1 MRYSL
6 LFLVILFFPTL
17 AFAHAMGVEVRLKN
31 NQIHIEAFFHDD
43 SPASG
48 SLVTIEDETGNKIL
62 SSKTDKEG
70 KLQVPAPPPG
80 KYKIKVND
88 DAGHLASS
96 SLIIPMIDPSDVTKQ
111 NILISKSPDREKF
124 TQTPWLGVTLGL
136 VTIVVFGF
144 IASRLYQ
151 KPKSNS

>member
-1 MRYSL
+1 MRYRL

-48 SLVTIEDETGNKIL
+48 SLVTIEDEAGNKVL

-144 IASRLYQ
+144 IASGLYQ

>member
-48 SLVTIEDETGNKIL
+48 SLVTIEDGAGNKIL

-144 IASRLYQ
+144 IASGLYQ

>member
-1 MRYSL
+1 
-6 LFLVILFFPTL
+6 
-17 AFAHAMGVEVRLKN
+17 MGVEVRLKN

-48 SLVTIEDETGNKIL
+48 SLVTIEDEAGNKVL

-111 NILISKSPDREKF
+111 NILISKSSDREKF

-136 VTIVVFGF
+136 VTIFVFGF

>member
-144 IASRLYQ
+144 IASGLYQ

>member
-1 MRYSL
+1 

-48 SLVTIEDETGNKIL
+48 SLVTIEDEAGNKVL
-62 SSKTDKEG
+62 SSKSDKEG

-144 IASRLYQ
+144 IASGLYQ

>member
-1 MRYSL
+1 MRYRL

-48 SLVTIEDETGNKIL
+48 SLVTIEDEAGNKVL
-62 SSKTDKEG
+62 SSKSDKEG

-144 IASRLYQ
+144 IASGLYQ

>member
-1 MRYSL
+1 
-6 LFLVILFFPTL
+6 
-17 AFAHAMGVEVRLKN
+17 MGVEVRLKN

-144 IASRLYQ
+144 IASGLYQ

>member
-48 SLVTIEDETGNKIL
+48 SLVTIEDEAGNKVL
-62 SSKTDKEG
+62 SSKSDKEG

-144 IASRLYQ
+144 IASGLYQ

>member
-1 MRYSL
+1 MRYRL

-144 IASRLYQ
+144 IASGLYQ